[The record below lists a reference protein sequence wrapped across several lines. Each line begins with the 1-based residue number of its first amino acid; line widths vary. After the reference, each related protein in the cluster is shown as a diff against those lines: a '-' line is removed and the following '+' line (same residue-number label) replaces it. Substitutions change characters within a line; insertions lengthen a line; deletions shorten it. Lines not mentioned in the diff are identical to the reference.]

1 MTNFIPDDSS
11 RSEHLYIITL
21 ETSNSANPN
30 NIVPEPSNSTN
41 PNNITPKASQ
51 SGKNKW
57 VWISIAISASALLV
71 TFFCILC
78 YLQRR
83 RTVELQGVDN
93 EIQDENRLLSLVI
106 SEGSTSAN
114 EIPNDRKKVPDIN
127 VYSYEYSESII
138 DQAFMNVDHI

>member
-51 SGKNKW
+51 SAWLLYVKFFN
-57 VWISIAISASALLV
+57 SACDA
-71 TFFCILC
+71 
-78 YLQRR
+78 
-83 RTVELQGVDN
+83 EVD
-93 EIQDENRLLSLVI
+93 
-106 SEGSTSAN
+106 
-114 EIPNDRKKVPDIN
+114 P
-127 VYSYEYSESII
+127 
-138 DQAFMNVDHI
+138 